1 MREGSTN
8 QENSG
13 RGGLKSSS
21 PRGAWFRRHRMAA
34 GNEYPAVFTCVRV
47 IGILIFRVQ
56 RRRVTVFLP
65 LPSLRIVLAVA
76 AASNGASV
84 SLRANTASKRAGARP
99 SAASLSRDVDRADRS
114 VPCPGPDQIRSE
126 SHMSQITPS
135 VPCRSSRNV
144 PVTQPRSPPPR
155 RAGAA
160 HLTRGS
166 WSRWRVGLPA
176 VRAYLLMLYG
186 RVRTIH
192 VRVDRLSF

>member
-99 SAASLSRDVDRADRS
+99 SAASLSRRR
-114 VPCPGPDQIRSE
+114 R
-126 SHMSQITPS
+126 
-135 VPCRSSRNV
+135 
-144 PVTQPRSPPPR
+144 PR
-155 RAGAA
+155 
-160 HLTRGS
+160 
-166 WSRWRVGLPA
+166 
-176 VRAYLLMLYG
+176 
-186 RVRTIH
+186 
-192 VRVDRLSF
+192 